1 VFFTRETFSQGPV
14 LILLALILTAMMPL
28 AHAAAIQGTQALNV
42 GPAPWDSAHL
52 FRPWVIYDGTSF
64 TMWYGGEDSQGADR
78 IGMATSNDGISWT
91 KYSGNPVLDPGTPGT
106 WDGDAISDASV
117 IKENGQYKMWYTG
130 QTYGATSVDDVFRIG
145 YATSPDGIHWTRYS
159 ENPVLTPGS
168 LGSWDDRRVW
178 RPSVISTGSGYVMY
192 YRGAAVAEGSQ
203 AKAGV
208 ATSSDGIHWTK
219 TVVLTMP
226 AGSSGWDAYSRQVDA
241 LNIGGVMRSD
251 NTYIMSYVSIK
262 SRNSPAQIG
271 LASSSDGISWTPY
284 ADNPV
289 VTYGTSG
296 GWDSGAGGVG
306 AGNFAGSMIL
316 AARNQYYVYYGAQD
330 PSGTYSIGVAT
341 LPSSIYPISQTTTTV
356 SSSTVSSGTVSNMV
370 STTFSAT
377 SETSAT
383 QQATATTIPASQPF
397 LLGSSLPSLIIGRMS
412 QATLLMVTLGA
423 IFAVTRIASKKKL
436 KTRGIPGIERLDKW
450 IQQAGELDRP
460 VLFTP
465 GTGTIQT
472 PDTLAALA
480 LLDHVASRCAQF
492 GVRLIVANADFNV
505 HQVTVDMVRN
515 AYKKAGREDLYTE
528 DTVRYISVR
537 QFAYAAGVMGLL
549 RREKPALN
557 VFVGDFQAEALEI
570 AEAGRADAIAQFG
583 GTSNVDQLPFFM
595 ATCDQTLVG
604 EELYTAQGYL
614 TDDPQAISRLVG
626 PDAGKAIAILLIAI
640 GAILVTLGNH
650 VLTSLLRL

>member
-1 VFFTRETFSQGPV
+1 MFFTRETFSQGPV
-14 LILLALILTAMMPL
+14 LSLLALILTAMMPL
-28 AHAAAIQGTQALNV
+28 AHATAIQGTQVLNV
-42 GPAPWDSAHL
+42 GPAPWDSAQL

-91 KYSGNPVLDPGTPGT
+91 KYSGNPVLDPGTPGS
-106 WDGDAISDASV
+106 WDGDSISDASV
-117 IKENGQYKMWYTG
+117 IKENGQYKMWYSG
-130 QTYGATSVDDVFRIG
+130 QTYGATSVDDVFKIG

-219 TVVLTMP
+219 TTVLTMP
-226 AGSSGWDAYSRQVDA
+226 AGSSGWDAYSRQVGA
-241 LNIGGVMRSD
+241 LNIGGVMRSG
-251 NTYIMSYVSIK
+251 NTYIMSYSSIK
-262 SRNSPAQIG
+262 AQSSTPAQIG
-271 LASSSDGISWTPY
+271 VASSEDGTNWTPY
-284 ADNPV
+284 PDNPV
-289 VTYGTSG
+289 ITYGTSG
-296 GWDSGAGGVG
+296 GWDSGPGGVG

-316 AARNQYYVYYGAQD
+316 AAQSQYYVYYAA
-330 PSGTYSIGVAT
+330 SGPTGSYTIGVAT
-341 LPSSIYPISQTTTTV
+341 LPLSVYPISQTTSTT
-356 SSSTVSSGTVSNMV
+356 SSSTVSSTV
-370 STTFSAT
+370 STTSKT
-377 SETSAT
+377 SVT
-383 QQATATTIPASQPF
+383 QQTTTTTTPVSPP
-397 LLGSSLPSLIIGRMS
+397 LVLGGSLPSLIIGRMS

-505 HQVTVDMVRN
+505 HQVTVDMVKN

>member
-1 VFFTRETFSQGPV
+1 
-14 LILLALILTAMMPL
+14 
-28 AHAAAIQGTQALNV
+28 
-42 GPAPWDSAHL
+42 
-52 FRPWVIYDGTSF
+52 
-64 TMWYGGEDSQGADR
+64 
-78 IGMATSNDGISWT
+78 
-91 KYSGNPVLDPGTPGT
+91 
-106 WDGDAISDASV
+106 
-117 IKENGQYKMWYTG
+117 
-130 QTYGATSVDDVFRIG
+130 
-145 YATSPDGIHWTRYS
+145 
-159 ENPVLTPGS
+159 
-168 LGSWDDRRVW
+168 
-178 RPSVISTGSGYVMY
+178 
-192 YRGAAVAEGSQ
+192 
-203 AKAGV
+203 
-208 ATSSDGIHWTK
+208 
-219 TVVLTMP
+219 
-226 AGSSGWDAYSRQVDA
+226 
-241 LNIGGVMRSD
+241 
-251 NTYIMSYVSIK
+251 
-262 SRNSPAQIG
+262 
-271 LASSSDGISWTPY
+271 
-284 ADNPV
+284 
-289 VTYGTSG
+289 
-296 GWDSGAGGVG
+296 
-306 AGNFAGSMIL
+306 
-316 AARNQYYVYYGAQD
+316 
-330 PSGTYSIGVAT
+330 
-341 LPSSIYPISQTTTTV
+341 
-356 SSSTVSSGTVSNMV
+356 
-370 STTFSAT
+370 
-377 SETSAT
+377 
-383 QQATATTIPASQPF
+383 
-397 LLGSSLPSLIIGRMS
+397 LGSSLPSLIIGRMS
-412 QATLLMVTLGA
+412 QAALLMVTLGA

-505 HQVTVDMVRN
+505 HQVTVDMVKN

>member
-1 VFFTRETFSQGPV
+1 
-14 LILLALILTAMMPL
+14 
-28 AHAAAIQGTQALNV
+28 
-42 GPAPWDSAHL
+42 
-52 FRPWVIYDGTSF
+52 
-64 TMWYGGEDSQGADR
+64 MWYGGEDSHGADR
-78 IGMATSNDGISWT
+78 IGIATSNDGILWT
-91 KYSGNPVLDPGTPGT
+91 KYSGNPVLDLGTLGS
-106 WDGDAISDASV
+106 WDGDSISDASV
-117 IKENGQYKMWYTG
+117 INENGQYKMWYTG
-130 QTYGATSVDDVFRIG
+130 QQYGATSVDDVFKIG
-145 YATSPDGIHWTRYS
+145 YATSPDGIHWTKYS

-192 YRGAAVAEGSQ
+192 YRGAAIEGGQ

-219 TVVLTMP
+219 TTVLTMS
-226 AGSSGWDAYSRQVDA
+226 AGSSGWDAYSRQVKA
-241 LNIGGVMRSD
+241 LNIGSVMKSGD
-251 NTYIMSYVSIK
+251 TYIMSYSSIK
-262 SRNSPAQIG
+262 TQNSPAQIG
-271 LASSSDGISWTPY
+271 LASSQDGTNWTPY
-284 ADNPV
+284 PDNPV
-289 VTYGTSG
+289 ITYGTSG
-296 GWDSGAGGVG
+296 GWDSGPGGVG

-316 AARNQYYVYYGAQD
+316 AAQSQYYIYYAAAGPTAVYSILGD
-330 PSGTYSIGVAT
+330 LEIGVAT
-341 LPSSIYPISQTTTTV
+341 LPLSVYPIGQITSTT
-356 SSSTVSSGTVSNMV
+356 SSSTVSSAV
-370 STTFSAT
+370 STTHETTSSTVSTTQSTVSSTVAT
-377 SETSAT
+377 TAKISVT
-383 QQATATTIPASQPF
+383 QQITTATTPVPPP
-397 LLGSSLPSLIIGRMS
+397 LVLGAGMPSLIIGRMS

-450 IQQAGELDRP
+450 IQQAAELDRP

-480 LLDHVASRCAQF
+480 LLDHVANRCAQY

-505 HQVTVDMVRN
+505 HQVTVDMVKN
-515 AYKKAGREDLYTE
+515 AYKKAGREDLYTQ
-528 DTVRYISVR
+528 DTVRYISTR

-626 PDAGKAIAILLIAI
+626 PDAGKVIAILLIAI

>member
-1 VFFTRETFSQGPV
+1 
-14 LILLALILTAMMPL
+14 
-28 AHAAAIQGTQALNV
+28 
-42 GPAPWDSAHL
+42 
-52 FRPWVIYDGTSF
+52 
-64 TMWYGGEDSQGADR
+64 MWYAGENSQGADR
-78 IGMATSNDGISWT
+78 IGMATSNDGMSWT
-91 KYSGNPVLDPGTPGT
+91 KYSGNPVFDVSTPGS
-106 WDGDAISDASV
+106 WDGDSISDASV

-130 QTYGATSVDDVFRIG
+130 QTYGATSVDDVFKIG

-168 LGSWDDRRVW
+168 LGWWDDRRVW

-192 YRGAAVAEGSQ
+192 YRGAAVAEGSP

-219 TVVLTMP
+219 TTVLTMP

-241 LNIGGVMRSD
+241 LNIGSVMKSG
-251 NTYIMSYVSIK
+251 NTYIMSYSSIK
-262 SRNSPAQIG
+262 AQGSPAQIG
-271 LASSSDGISWTPY
+271 VASSEDGTNWTPY
-284 ADNPV
+284 PDNPV
-289 VTYGTSG
+289 ITYGTSG
-296 GWDSGAGGVG
+296 GWDSGPGGVG

-316 AARNQYYVYYGAQD
+316 AAQSQYYVYYAA
-330 PSGTYSIGVAT
+330 SGPTGSYTIGLAT
-341 LPSSIYPISQTTTTV
+341 LPLSVYPISQTTSTT
-356 SSSTVSSGTVSNMV
+356 SSSTVSSTVSR
-370 STTFSAT
+370 T
-377 SETSAT
+377 SETSVT
-383 QQATATTIPASQPF
+383 QQTTTTTTPVPPP
-397 LLGSSLPSLIIGRMS
+397 LVLGGSLPSLIIGRMS
-412 QATLLMVTLGA
+412 QAILLMITLGA
-423 IFAVTRIASKKKL
+423 IFAVTRIASKMKL

-450 IQQAGELDRP
+450 IQQAAELDRP

-480 LLDHVASRCAQF
+480 LLDHVANRCAQYSA
-492 GVRLIVANADFNV
+492 RLIVANADFNV
-505 HQVTVDMVRN
+505 HQVTVDMVKN
-515 AYKKAGREDLYTE
+515 AYTKAGKEELYTQ

-557 VFVGDFQAEALEI
+557 IFVGDYQAEALEI
-570 AEAGRADAIAQFG
+570 AEAGRTDAIAQFG
-583 GTSNVDQLPFFM
+583 GTSNVDQVPFFM

-626 PDAGKAIAILLIAI
+626 PDAGKVIAILLIAI

>member
-1 VFFTRETFSQGPV
+1 VFFTRETFSQGPI
-14 LILLALILTAMMPL
+14 LILLALILTTMMPL
-28 AHAAAIQGTQALNV
+28 AHATAIQGTQVLNV
-42 GPAPWDSAHL
+42 GPSQWDANHL
-52 FRPWVIYDGTSF
+52 LRPWVVYDGSSF
-64 TMWYGGEDSQGADR
+64 TMWYAGENSQGADR

-91 KYSGNPVLDPGTPGT
+91 KYSGNPVLDIGSPGS
-106 WDGDAISDASV
+106 WDGDSV
-117 IKENGQYKMWYTG
+117 GDPYVIHEDNQYRMWYTG
-130 QTYGATSVDDVFRIG
+130 QTWGATPADDMYRIG
-145 YATSPDGIHWTRYS
+145 YATSPDGIRWTRYS
-159 ENPVLTPGS
+159 ENPVLTTGS

-192 YRGAAVAEGSQ
+192 YRGAAVIEGSQ

-219 TVVLTMP
+219 TAVLTMP

-251 NTYIMSYVSIK
+251 NTYIMSYASIK

-284 ADNPV
+284 PDNPV

-296 GWDSGAGGVG
+296 GWDSGSGGVG

-316 AARNQYYVYYGAQD
+316 AARNQYYVYYAAQD
-330 PSGTYSIGVAT
+330 PSGTFTIGVAT
-341 LPSSIYPISQTTTTV
+341 LPLSIYPISQTTSTT
-356 SSSTVSSGTVSNMV
+356 SSSTVTSTVTSTVS
-370 STTFSAT
+370 TT
-377 SETSAT
+377 SETSII
-383 QQATATTIPASQPF
+383 QQTTTTTTPVPQPF
-397 LLGSSLPSLIIGRMS
+397 VLGSILPSLMIGRIS
-412 QATLLMVTLGA
+412 QATLLVITLGG
-423 IFAVTRIASKKKL
+423 IFAVTRFASKRKL
-436 KTRGIPGIERLDKW
+436 KTRGIPGIERLDNW
-450 IQQAGELDRP
+450 IRQAGELGRP
-460 VLFTP
+460 VFFTP

-480 LLDHVASRCAQF
+480 LLDHVASRCAQN

-505 HQVTVDMVRN
+505 HQVTADIVKN
-515 AYKKAGREDLYTE
+515 AYKKAGREDLYTQ
-528 DTVRYISVR
+528 DTVQYISVR

-604 EELYTAQGYL
+604 EELFTAEGYL
-614 TDDPQAISRLVG
+614 TDDPQTISKLVG
-626 PDAGKAIAILLIAI
+626 PDAGKVIAILLIAA
-640 GAILVTLGNH
+640 GAILVTLGNQ
-650 VLTSLLRL
+650 VLTTLLRL